1 MGRIRA
7 VKRAEER
14 HHVGQAASAGIGG
27 LNGDSFL
34 APSATLEA
42 VEPEHS
48 NGGNG
53 DSSPAPS
60 ATLEAVEPEHSN
72 GGNGDSSPAV
82 SATLEAVEPEHTNGG
97 SGDSSLAASAT
108 REPIEPEHSNGGNG
122 DSSPAASATLEAVK
136 PEHANGGNGNS
147 SVATSGTSGPVFGA
161 PYASSRS
168 FFKAVRKPHW
178 ELPAPAERLEPSRDS
193 KSLSPDGFRHLALLA
208 GEESRL
214 VFPTNPNGLAAE
226 QFRLL
231 RRTLIRE
238 SDTGAV
244 LLITSPAAGDGK
256 TFTSVNLASCLAE
269 SGSPT
274 LLVEMDVRRPKIAE
288 VLSRGIEP
296 PGLEDALAGKVEPS
310 RVVHGIRELNL
321 YVAMVAKTPENPSRL
336 VSGPGIKRFLA
347 WAREHFLWVVLDA
360 PPVIPVADVTELLP
374 LADAALL
381 IVRAQGTPR
390 ELAKRA
396 VEMMGKH
403 LRGVIFNEV
412 TVESNPH
419 YRYMRE
425 YDSPQKTYGKS
436 G

>member
-1 MGRIRA
+1 M
-7 VKRAEER
+7 
-14 HHVGQAASAGIGG
+14 
-27 LNGDSFL
+27 F
-34 APSATLEA
+34 P
-42 VEPEHS
+42 
-48 NGGNG
+48 
-53 DSSPAPS
+53 
-60 ATLEAVEPEHSN
+60 
-72 GGNGDSSPAV
+72 
-82 SATLEAVEPEHTNGG
+82 
-97 SGDSSLAASAT
+97 
-108 REPIEPEHSNGGNG
+108 
-122 DSSPAASATLEAVK
+122 
-136 PEHANGGNGNS
+136 
-147 SVATSGTSGPVFGA
+147 F
-161 PYASSRS
+161 
-168 FFKAVRKPHW
+168 FFKAARKPHW
-178 ELPAPAERLEPSRDS
+178 ELPTPAERLEPSRDS
-193 KSLSPDGFRHLALLA
+193 KSPSPDGFRHLAFLA

-288 VLSRGIEP
+288 ILSHGIEP

-321 YVAMVAKTPENPSRL
+321 YAAMVAKTPENPSRL

-360 PPVIPVADVTELLP
+360 PPVLPVADVTELLP
-374 LADAALL
+374 LADTALL

-412 TVESNPH
+412 TVDSNPH

-425 YDSPQKTYGKS
+425 YDSPQKADGKS

>member
-7 VKRAEER
+7 AKRAEGRR
-14 HHVGQAASAGIGG
+14 HIHVGQAASAGIGG
-27 LNGDSFL
+27 LDGDSFL
-34 APSATLEA
+34 ASSATLEA
-42 VEPEHS
+42 VEPEQIK
-48 NGGNG
+48 
-53 DSSPAPS
+53 
-60 ATLEAVEPEHSN
+60 

-82 SATLEAVEPEHTNGG
+82 SATLEAVKPEHG
-97 SGDSSLAASAT
+97 
-108 REPIEPEHSNGGNG
+108 NGGNR
-122 DSSPAASATLEAVK
+122 
-136 PEHANGGNGNS
+136 NS
-147 SVATSGTSGPVFGA
+147 SLATSGTSGPAVFGA
-161 PYASSRS
+161 PYSSSRS

-178 ELPAPAERLEPSRDS
+178 ELPAAERLEPSRDS
-193 KSLSPDGFRHLALLA
+193 KSPSPPDGFRHLALLA

-226 QFRLL
+226 QFRML

-296 PGLEDALAGKVEPS
+296 PGLEDALAGKVEPP

-425 YDSPQKTYGKS
+425 YDSPQKTDGK
-436 G
+436 

>member
-7 VKRAEER
+7 AKRAEER
-14 HHVGQAASAGIGG
+14 RDVHVGQAASAEISG
-27 LNGDSFL
+27 LNGDAFL

-42 VEPEHS
+42 AELEHT
-48 NGGNG
+48 NGGNR
-53 DSSPAPS
+53 DSS
-60 ATLEAVEPEHSN
+60 L
-72 GGNGDSSPAV
+72 AV
-82 SATLEAVEPEHTNGG
+82 SATLEAVEPK
-97 SGDSSLAASAT
+97 
-108 REPIEPEHSNGGNG
+108 HSNGGNG
-122 DSSPAASATLEAVK
+122 DSSVAASATLEPVEPKQINGGSGDSSHAASGTLQAVE
-136 PEHANGGNGNS
+136 PEHADGGNGNS
-147 SVATSGTSGPVFGA
+147 SLATRGTSGPGLDGT
-161 PYASSRS
+161 PHSSSRS

-178 ELPAPAERLEPSRDS
+178 ELPKPTERLEPSRDF
-193 KSLSPDGFRHLALLA
+193 KSPSPDGFRHLALLA

-321 YVAMVAKTPENPSRL
+321 YVAMVAKAPENPSRL
-336 VSGPGIKRFLA
+336 VSGPGIKSFLA

-425 YDSPQKTYGKS
+425 YDSPQKTDGKS